1 MRCGAQLGVGL
12 TRRRDPAHPRGPLGR
27 ANSYCANNAHPLQP
41 ALQQHLVNPR
51 TQQRM
56 DLVAW
61 LHPLLYDTLDAL
73 A

>member
-1 MRCGAQLGVGL
+1 
-12 TRRRDPAHPRGPLGR
+12 
-27 ANSYCANNAHPLQP
+27 
-41 ALQQHLVNPR
+41 VNPR